1 MGETIL
7 VGPKSF
13 IKKALFKLGYR
24 VSRISEEP
32 LGRDPIQD
40 MKELTQA
47 GDHPTVF
54 DVGANAGQSVTKFR
68 DYFKYPTIHSFE
80 PGFSTFNELKLNTT
94 GIPHLYLNHVALGS
108 CRERRVLNENSGSDM
123 SSFLELGKDA
133 WGTVTERREVEVDTV
148 DDYCGRTTVTHIDI
162 LKSDT
167 QGFDFEVLKGAKR
180 MFGEHRIHLVFFEV
194 TFCEMYKDLPRFDE
208 IYRFLME
215 QGLVLVSFYAME
227 YKDKKAG
234 WTDALF
240 VDPAYRGHA

>member
-1 MGETIL
+1 MGEAIL

-24 VSRISEEP
+24 LSRISEEP
-32 LGRDPIQD
+32 LGHDPLHD
-40 MKELTQA
+40 MKMLTQA

-54 DVGANAGQSVTKFR
+54 DVGANAGQSVTRFR
-68 DYFKYPTIHSFE
+68 DCFKSPTIHSFE
-80 PGFSTFNELKLNTT
+80 PGSSTFRDLKLKTA
-94 GIPHLYLNHVALGS
+94 GIPRLYLNNVALGS
-108 CRERRVLNENSGSDM
+108 CRERRVFNENSGSDM

-148 DDYCGRTTVTHIDI
+148 DAYCGRTAVTHIDI

-167 QGFDFEVLKGAKR
+167 QGFDFEVLKGAR
-180 MFGEHRIHLVFFEV
+180 GMFGEHRIHLVFFEV
-194 TFCEMYKDLPRFDE
+194 TFCEMYKGLPRFDE
-208 IYRFLME
+208 IYRLLAE

-227 YKDKKAG
+227 YRDNRAG

-240 VDPAYRGHA
+240 VDPAYRVMA